1 MLYAPPTVE
10 DIPDA
15 YTAIL
20 EYYTNKKQHSKC
32 GSINL
37 AECEEVMSS
46 LQSDVY
52 KYVFGLQTKH
62 KMVDRTYYLVADTEK
77 EMNKWVNTLIRVL
90 GLAENGLYRLEYLLH
105 FKINC

>member
-1 MLYAPPTVE
+1 VLYAPPTVE
-10 DIPDA
+10 GIPDA

-20 EYYTNKKQHSKC
+20 EYYTNKKLNKKC

-46 LQSDVY
+46 LDSDVY
-52 KYVFGLQTKH
+52 KHVFGLQTKH
-62 KMVDRTYYLVADTEK
+62 KTRNRMYYLVSESEV

-90 GLAENGLYRLEYLLH
+90 GLAENGQSLTLSFSLH
-105 FKINC
+105 DF